1 MAKYITGL
9 LDKVKI
15 TADIVKQNGGI
26 TGKPF
31 WTINICGFT
40 KSSSQQQGSLYQ
52 VYRTD
57 ALKNGTLIGEDKYG
71 NKYYENRRY
80 FVGRSRW
87 IIYNDEK
94 YHLDYDGSQ
103 VPAEWYGW
111 LHYKT
116 DLPPTVVKE
125 TSSNNIL

>member
-1 MAKYITGL
+1 M
-9 LDKVKI
+9 
-15 TADIVKQNGGI
+15 
-26 TGKPF
+26 
-31 WTINICGFT
+31 
-40 KSSSQQQGSLYQ
+40 
-52 VYRTD
+52 
-57 ALKNGTLIGEDKYG
+57 IGVDKYG

-80 FVGRSRW
+80 FFGRSRW

-116 DLPPTVVKE
+116 DLPPTVVRE
-125 TSSNNIL
+125 TSSTNILYVFHLNLFSVHQKPPVTYDWVVDHTENLSGTSGAWVPYSTTKPKIQAWDPNAKKA